1 MRSLYAA
8 SFTVTDAS
16 LAEVVSHIH
25 DWIGTI
31 YNRTHE
37 DAVPQLQ
44 PVRPS
49 SADSGADPA
58 AGEVRPADAALS
70 EATTWEPESQHAVR
84 TRTTQGA
91 EQALYELTWRHP
103 SHSPEARFVEQ
114 RTVKALRRPEGGVLV
129 EVQST
134 ADTETFRIAPFDAG
148 TIQRPRIVDRL
159 VDRWCCTI
167 DGTRVQSYPLRIRE
181 ADARSFVA
189 DTLLSPERALPVVT
203 LSHDPDQQRPVRDPE
218 WVQDRVIGL
227 ANVVEITPAASKTL
241 TEHVGRARSC
251 YNGFV
256 RIFWPGF
263 TRRSDPKD
271 HPYFDPVVVEARRR
285 QGKELEDLLFE
296 RITEAAAERFRESDA
311 VRAFRR
317 EMRRARMERIRERQ
331 ADIPDEW
338 IEDHEQTLAENE
350 RLRDEVERWKK
361 DYENLLQNLR
371 QIRRAAP
378 DAEGP
383 GGDVSVPEPDEIESA
398 AEALRIAEVKYG
410 DRIYVWK
417 SAEKAIAKTS
427 YHDPAELFRTLEAIA
442 DLAEVY
448 AERDGETGPWR
459 QHFDDQGIKYTPHE
473 SEPTMNQYGDQRRFH
488 DGGEKVQM
496 ERHVTIGQAHDH
508 SLQIYFQP
516 GEEDD
521 RFQIGYCGEHLPTV
535 THEK

>member
-8 SFTVTDAS
+8 SFTVTDADLS
-16 LAEVVSHIH
+16 EVVTHIH
-25 DWIGTI
+25 DWIGTV

-44 PVRPS
+44 PV
-49 SADSGADPA
+49 DPA
-58 AGEVRPADAALS
+58 DTGAGSAHTEAQAAEAAFSEV
-70 EATTWEPESQHAVR
+70 TTWEPESQHSVR
-84 TRTTQGA
+84 TRYTQRA
-91 EQALYELTWRHP
+91 EASLYEVTWRHP
-103 SHSPEARFVEQ
+103 SHSPGASFIEQ
-114 RTVKALRRPEGGVLV
+114 RTVKALRRPESGVLV

-159 VDRWCCTI
+159 VDEWQCTI

-181 ADARSFVA
+181 ADARPFIA
-189 DTLLSPERALPVVT
+189 DTLLSPERALPVVA
-203 LSHDPDQQRPVRDPE
+203 LSHDPNQQRPVRDPE

-227 ANVVEITPAASKTL
+227 ANVVEITPAASETL

-251 YNGFV
+251 YNGFA
-256 RIFWPGF
+256 RIYWPGF
-263 TRRSDPKD
+263 TRRSHPKD
-271 HPYFDPVVVEARRR
+271 HPYFDPVVVEAQRR
-285 QGKELEDLLFE
+285 QGRELEDLLFE

-317 EMRRARMERIRERQ
+317 KMRRARMKRIRERQ

-350 RLRDEVERWKK
+350 RLRDEVERWKE

-378 DAEGP
+378 DAEGA
-383 GGDVSVPEPDEIESA
+383 GGDVPVPEPDEIGSA

-417 SAEKAIAKTS
+417 SAEKAIEKTT
-427 YHDPAELFRTLEAIA
+427 YHDPTELFRTLEAIA
-442 DLAEVY
+442 ELAEAY
-448 AERDGETGPWR
+448 AQNDGETGPWR
-459 QHFDDQGIKYTPHE
+459 RHFDDKGIKFTPHE
-473 SEPTMNQYGDQRRFH
+473 SEPTMNQYGDRRRFH

-496 ERHVTIGQAHDH
+496 QRHVTIGQAHDH
-508 SLQIYFQP
+508 CLQIYFQP

-535 THEK
+535 THKK